1 MKGTRASGA
10 VPSVLSF
17 GSRRNVR
24 MWLRVTI
31 VPRHRPQLEGCT
43 CLLTHYSPNTPLQSA
58 QTCQLHLRLPLRPL
72 QCLEWLEGRRRLHLH
87 RRQETYRIDRLQRK
101 SKAEYVSAQAADHHN
116 SMEIQQQYTRLTS
129 TLTGSSTRRHRERR
143 TAQESNSDQ

>member
-1 MKGTRASGA
+1 MEVELSQALG
-10 VPSVLSF
+10 PS
-17 GSRRNVR
+17 RNVR

-31 VPRHRPQLEGCT
+31 VPRHRPQLEGYT
-43 CLLTHYSPNTPLQSA
+43 SLLTHYSLNTPLQSA
-58 QTCQLHLRLPLRPL
+58 QTCQLHRHLLLRLP
-72 QCLEWLEGRRRLHLH
+72 QCLEWQEGRRRLHLH
-87 RRQETYRIDRLQRK
+87 RHLEETYRIDRLQRK
-101 SKAEYVSAQAADHHN
+101 LKAEYVSAQAADHHN